1 MGILSP
7 EGATAVAGGAQA
19 VGSFFGQLAANKTN
33 LKLARQARAY
43 DLKMWNMQNEYNS
56 PQNQMARLQ
65 EAGLNPNLA
74 YGSGSVSGNVTSSP
88 PKSPVPH
95 VENVMSNVNIL
106 PMVLD
111 ALSAYNSTRIAD
123 ANVRQID
130 ANTRLAEEKIKSEQE
145 RAPWIKSQNI
155 YTQTKQEGEMM
166 VNSGER
172 YMNWQTARQK
182 KQLELDNLELL
193 KTLRQQQ
200 SQLNPL
206 TLEYKALENKIKT
219 IEANKVENLSPYGVG
234 MNDNVF
240 LRVLLSI
247 FGDYIKKNQ

>member
-1 MGILSP
+1 MGMLSP
-7 EGATAVAGGAQA
+7 SGAAAGAGALQA
-19 VGSFFGQLAANKTN
+19 TGSFFGQLAANKTN

-43 DLKMWNMQNEYNS
+43 DLKMWNLQNEYNS

-74 YGSGSVSGNVTSSP
+74 YGSGNVSGNVTSSA
-88 PKSPVPH
+88 PKAPIPR
-95 VENVMSNVNIL
+95 VENTMSNVSIL
-106 PMVLD
+106 PIVLD
-111 ALSAYNSTRIAD
+111 ALAAYNATRTTD
-123 ANVRQID
+123 ANIRLQD

-155 YTQTKQEGEMM
+155 YTQTRQEGEMM
-166 VNSGER
+166 QNSGTR
-172 YMNWQTARQK
+172 YMDWQTARQK

-193 KTLRQQQ
+193 KTLRTQQ

-206 TLEYKALENKIKT
+206 TLEYKTLENKIKT
-219 IEANKVENLSPYGVG
+219 IEANKSENLSPYGVG

-240 LRVLLSI
+240 LRMLLSI
-247 FGDYIKKNQ
+247 FGDFINKQK